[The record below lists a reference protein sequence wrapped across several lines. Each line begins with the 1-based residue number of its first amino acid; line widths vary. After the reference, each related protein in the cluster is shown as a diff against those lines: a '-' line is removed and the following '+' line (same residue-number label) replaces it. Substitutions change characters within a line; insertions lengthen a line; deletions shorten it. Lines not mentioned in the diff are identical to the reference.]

1 MTVASGGQLA
11 GKGALITGGTSGIGL
26 AIAERFL
33 AEGAAVVITGR
44 DRALGQ
50 QAEASLRRSGQ
61 TWFVPADA
69 GDPVAVTESTSAA
82 ADFLGGID
90 VLVNN
95 AGIGVQAGLL
105 G

>member
-1 MTVASGGQLA
+1 MTGGSGGQLT

-44 DRALGQ
+44 DRGLGE
-50 QAEASLRRSGQ
+50 QAEASLRRTGRG
-61 TWFVPADA
+61 WFVPADA
-69 GDPVAVTESTSAA
+69 GDPTAVMESTSAA
-82 ADFLGGID
+82 VEVLGGLD

-95 AGIGVQAGLL
+95 AGIGVQ
-105 G
+105 